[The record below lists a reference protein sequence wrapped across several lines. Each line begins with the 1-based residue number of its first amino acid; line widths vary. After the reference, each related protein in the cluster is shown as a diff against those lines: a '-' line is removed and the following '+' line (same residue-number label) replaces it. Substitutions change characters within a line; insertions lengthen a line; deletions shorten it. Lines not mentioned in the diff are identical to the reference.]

1 MKTRKAFAFRDFNE
15 EKILQRTYFKN
26 FGLPKDKTDSEI
38 LEMLQP
44 TGDDTISEME
54 QKLNQLQ
61 SLLKRVQEFKK
72 LIERHIS
79 RYEKIETYINAVM
92 KLPANAKI
100 FLMPAEYAAADN
112 NVFRLMV
119 KAQMQHNQINK
130 NIQVRYRK
138 QFTANL
144 RKYRKAS
151 GLNQKELGELIH
163 ISPQGMSHYAKG
175 DRDMSIPTLA
185 RVVKILNI
193 SADKLLGIE

>member
-1 MKTRKAFAFRDFNE
+1 MKTRKAFALKDFDE
-15 EKILQRTYFKN
+15 EKILQRSYFKSFN
-26 FGLPKDKTDSEI
+26 LPNASDAEI
-38 LEMLQP
+38 LESLQA

-100 FLMPAEYAAADN
+100 FLKPAEYAAADN
-112 NVFRLMV
+112 KVFKLIA

-130 NIQVRYRK
+130 NIQARYRK

-144 RKYRKAS
+144 RKFLKAS

-163 ISPQGMSHYAKG
+163 ISPQAMSQYVLGK
-175 DRDMSIPTLA
+175 RDVPTHTLIRLA
-185 RVVKILNI
+185 KILNI